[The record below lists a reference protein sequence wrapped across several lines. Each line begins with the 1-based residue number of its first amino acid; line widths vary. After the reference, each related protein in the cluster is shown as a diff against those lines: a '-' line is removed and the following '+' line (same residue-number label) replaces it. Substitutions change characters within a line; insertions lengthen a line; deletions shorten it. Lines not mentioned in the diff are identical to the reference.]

1 LTGVQKSGRIGHKE
15 FTPLFTMK
23 NKMIVVAM
31 FSPFLMMTP
40 TFAQYYQQAQYNPG
54 TVVTNSNQPVIVPPT
69 VIMPQ
74 EQHSSKKSCRQNVID
89 LFLFRWSTTA
99 GDCTP

>member
-1 LTGVQKSGRIGHKE
+1 MRKTFILIMVPT
-15 FTPLFTMK
+15 
-23 NKMIVVAM
+23 AM
-31 FSPFLMMTP
+31 GFIQPS
-40 TFAQYYQQAQYNPG
+40 FAQTYAPQYNPG

-69 VIMPQ
+69 VIMPA
-74 EQHSSKKSCRQNVID
+74 EQNSSKKSCRQNVID

>member
-1 LTGVQKSGRIGHKE
+1 
-15 FTPLFTMK
+15 
-23 NKMIVVAM
+23 MIAVAM
-31 FSPFLMMTP
+31 FSPFLFVNSA
-40 TFAQYYQQAQYNPG
+40 FAQYYQQAQYNPG

-69 VIMPQ
+69 VIMPS
-74 EQHSSKKSCRQNVID
+74 EQNSSKKSCRQNVID

>member
-1 LTGVQKSGRIGHKE
+1 
-15 FTPLFTMK
+15 MK

-40 TFAQYYQQAQYNPG
+40 TFAQYHQQAQYNPG

-69 VIMPQ
+69 VIMPTDQ
-74 EQHSSKKSCRQNVID
+74 NASKKSCRQNVID
-89 LFLFRWSTTA
+89 LFLFRFSTTA
-99 GDCTP
+99 GDCTQ